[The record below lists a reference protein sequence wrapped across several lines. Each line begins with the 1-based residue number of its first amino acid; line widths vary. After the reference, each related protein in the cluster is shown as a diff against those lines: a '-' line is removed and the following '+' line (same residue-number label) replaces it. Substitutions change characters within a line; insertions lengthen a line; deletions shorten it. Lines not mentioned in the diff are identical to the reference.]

1 MEMRKTGVDLAPVI
15 RSDETTEASNLVSK
29 AEKTIRLKARFS
41 LVVIWISASVVCLF
55 FVLFSFTT
63 TPLPSYITNTFFLNK
78 LPKSLLPAGTA
89 GRQQINDDGTV
100 AGENDA
106 FVFVNVDKHFFLTHF
121 PSGVLE
127 DDKGGALNG
136 NDLTTPAGS
145 GSRVSIIRKAG
156 TVHKNKSNTVDFD
169 VKPVP
174 Q

>member
-1 MEMRKTGVDLAPVI
+1 MQKAGVDLAPAI
-15 RSDETTEASNLVSK
+15 RNDETAEALNPVSK

-41 LVVIWISASVVCLF
+41 LIVIWISASVVCLF

-63 TPLPSYITNTFFLNK
+63 TPLPSYITNTLLLNK
-78 LPKSLLPAGTA
+78 LPKSLLPVGTA
-89 GRQQINDDGTV
+89 GQQQINDAGEV

-106 FVFVNVDKHFFLTHF
+106 FVFVNFDKHFFLTHF
-121 PSGVLE
+121 PSGVRE
-127 DDKGGALNG
+127 GDKGGELNG

-145 GSRVSIIRKAG
+145 GSRVSIIRKARP
-156 TVHKNKSNTVDFD
+156 VQKNKSNTVDFD